1 MLSDDKIAE
10 IRESVDLVA
19 LISEFVPLRRQGTRF
34 VGLCPF
40 HQEKT
45 PSFGVSRGKSFYF
58 CFGCQASGDAISF
71 LRHVEGLSFIEA
83 VERLAER
90 SGIEIPRVDDPAQAA
105 VLRARAQRE
114 RLAEIMSVAAAF
126 FEEQLHGPQGALARA
141 EISSRAIRPEV
152 TQHFRL
158 GYAPASW
165 DALALHLTRAD
176 ISTRDAS
183 EIGLIAPRRNGPG
196 FYDRFRHRLMFP
208 VADRHGRIIAFSGRA
223 LAPIAGEKA
232 EDTPPAKYINSPE
245 GPLYKKGHGL
255 FGIHEA
261 RVALRQQGIAL
272 LCEGNFDLLSIHQ
285 AGFANVVAPLGTAFT
300 VEQARLLRQFVEEAV
315 VVFDGDGA
323 GRKATRTAFALL
335 SAAGIRAK
343 AVRLPD
349 KTDPDTFIRERG
361 VPAFKALLEA
371 ATGMVDYLIDDAAE
385 QATDGPSR
393 ALAIQSLGPLLQ
405 EVESPIERGMYV
417 DRVAS
422 RFDIRDLNAV
432 RQELRR
438 GVIVSRQSQARRL
451 EPPRP
456 KPNAEGPGFQA
467 PTRLSRKTTELPE
480 LQRKVLGAVLD
491 HPTLL
496 HLPEAQRLDGLLT
509 DSDLRAIFRA
519 TARLVEERG
528 EVDALK
534 LLEAVA
540 GNPACAWLGER
551 LSGPPEFDADLAKAA
566 LRDGIPRLEEKKRD
580 EERAQLRR
588 EIQLALRSGD
598 TERAQELTRVR
609 DELAKKRD
617 DNEQRLSKR

>member
-40 HQEKT
+40 HQERT
-45 PSFGVSRGKSFYF
+45 PSFGVSRGKNFYF

-71 LRHVEGLSFIEA
+71 LRHVEALSFMEA

-90 SGIEIPRVDDPAQAA
+90 SGIEIPRIDDPAQAA
-105 VLRARAQRE
+105 MLKARAHRE
-114 RLAEIMSVAAAF
+114 RLAEIMHVAAAF
-126 FEEQLHGPQGALARA
+126 FEEQLRGPQAGLARA
-141 EISSRAIRPEV
+141 EIAERGIRPDV
-152 TQHFRL
+152 AQQFRL

-165 DALALHLTRAD
+165 DALAVHLTRSD

-223 LAPIAGEKA
+223 LAPLPGEKA

-255 FGIHEA
+255 FGIYEA
-261 RVALRQQGIAL
+261 RVELRKQGVAL

-285 AGFANVVAPLGTAFT
+285 AGFANVLAPLGTAFT
-300 VEQARLLRQFVEEAV
+300 LDQARLMRQFVEEAIV
-315 VVFDGDGA
+315 IFDGDGA
-323 GRKATRTAFALL
+323 GRKATRAAFSLL
-335 SAAGIRAK
+335 SAAGIRPK
-343 AVRLPD
+343 GVRLPE
-349 KTDPDTFIRERG
+349 KVDPDTFIRERG
-361 VPAFKALLEA
+361 VEAFVALVGA
-371 ATGMVDYLIDDAAE
+371 ASSMVDYLIDDAAD
-385 QATDGPSR
+385 QVTDVSSR
-393 ALAIQSLGPLLQ
+393 ALAVQSLGPVLQ
-405 EVESPIERGMYV
+405 AVESPIERGMYV

-422 RFDIRDLNAV
+422 RFDIRDLGAV

-438 GVIVSRQSQARRL
+438 GVIASRLGQARKL
-451 EPPRP
+451 EPAKPASGDSRP
-456 KPNAEGPGFQA
+456 ALQA
-467 PTRLSRKTTELPE
+467 LPTHSRKASELPE

-528 EVDALK
+528 EVDALT

-540 GNPACAWLGER
+540 GNPARAWLGER

-566 LRDGIPRLEEKKRD
+566 LRDGIPRLSEKKRD
-580 EERAQLRR
+580 EERAHLRR

-609 DELAKKRD
+609 DDLAKKRE
-617 DNEQRLSKR
+617 NERLSKR